1 MSASE
6 MEWAKAKA
14 DSLIRQ
20 VIDKVGESIW
30 PTPNFCKELIQ
41 MAYTAGLIGDV
52 RLGYWQR
59 RLELAVAAGTDRA
72 RSIPQLS
79 RSEPSND

>member
-20 VIDKVGESIW
+20 VIDRVGESIW
-30 PTPNFCKELIQ
+30 PTPNFCNELIQ
-41 MAYTAGLIGDV
+41 MAYAAGLIGDV

-72 RSIPQLS
+72 RSTPQAP

>member
-20 VIDKVGESIW
+20 MIDKVGESIW
-30 PTPNFCKELIQ
+30 PAPNFCKELIQ
-41 MAYTAGLIGDV
+41 MAYAAGLIGDV

-72 RSIPQLS
+72 RTTPQPS
-79 RSEPSND
+79 RSEPSHD

>member
-20 VIDKVGESIW
+20 MIDKVGESIW
-30 PTPNFCKELIQ
+30 PAPNFCEGLIQ
-41 MAYTAGLIGDV
+41 MAYATGLIGDA

-59 RLELAVAAGTDRA
+59 RLELAVAAGTNRA
-72 RSIPQLS
+72 RSTPQAP